1 MTREGNELRKQLELL
16 QRRRQELAGD
26 PQKTVRQ
33 AVLFISKDQTGPA
46 VVRLN
51 YLVSSATWTPSYN
64 VRLANGDRHVIVE
77 YLADVQQ
84 VSGEDWSDVT
94 LTLSTATP
102 GLNARNPL
110 LAPLWMTLGVM
121 NNEGNQVAYPQR
133 KGMILGGQ
141 RRSVA
146 QYAQTAN
153 SKEAEA
159 ELGWNLNRLAANAQ
173 RFELAADPDAIRA
186 AKDELRAVH
195 EGMAV
200 SYALDGPMNVDS
212 RSDRQLV
219 QIARME
225 LTTQTHY
232 EATPL
237 LTDYVH
243 RLAKVTNTSDM
254 PLLNGPYGA
263 YIGEEY
269 VGRGQLPVVARGQDV
284 TIGFGIDTQLRCTRE
299 LVEKSDII
307 SWGQRIQ
314 TFHYRL
320 RLESYKSE
328 PVEIRLYDR
337 IPATKTDE
345 LKVTLGEVSDELSD
359 DEVYVRDDKPQGLL
373 RWDVQLAASASGANA
388 RDITYS
394 FEMKFAKDAHVG
406 HEAAE
411 AMDLMESSFRA
422 RFAKW

>member
-1 MTREGNELRKQLELL
+1 
-16 QRRRQELAGD
+16 
-26 PQKTVRQ
+26 
-33 AVLFISKDQTGPA
+33 
-46 VVRLN
+46 
-51 YLVSSATWTPSYN
+51 
-64 VRLANGDRHVIVE
+64 
-77 YLADVQQ
+77 
-84 VSGEDWSDVT
+84 
-94 LTLSTATP
+94 
-102 GLNARNPL
+102 
-110 LAPLWMTLGVM
+110 
-121 NNEGNQVAYPQR
+121 
-133 KGMILGGQ
+133 
-141 RRSVA
+141 
-146 QYAQTAN
+146 
-153 SKEAEA
+153 
-159 ELGWNLNRLAANAQ
+159 
-173 RFELAADPDAIRA
+173 
-186 AKDELRAVH
+186 
-195 EGMAV
+195 
-200 SYALDGPMNVDS
+200 
-212 RSDRQLV
+212 
-219 QIARME
+219 
-225 LTTQTHY
+225 
-232 EATPL
+232 
-237 LTDYVH
+237 
-243 RLAKVTNTSDM
+243 M
-254 PLLNGPYGA
+254 PLLNGPYSA